1 MIKIANYLLSHYKG
15 IYRLKTEYEKNN
27 NLFPREANG
36 QLADN
41 DIYIDCYN
49 RIQIFSFGHG
59 ILECYVPSLGRG
71 HNIIKAIQSDLGED
85 IIFHIEETDSE
96 ILFRFH
102 AKNMKKLEKYLKPKT
117 SGASISPFSTRN
129 LPKNKEYKI
138 PDEEFAMYKNIVTK
152 IPKERILSLTHMT
165 NYYLKSLVT
174 KKNSWE
180 DIKADMALKGLKGKE
195 YIHSIGKWND
205 YITYLEV
212 RNR

>member
-1 MIKIANYLLSHYKG
+1 MIKIANYLLNHYKET
-15 IYRLKTEYEKNN
+15 YRLKTEYEKNSN
-27 NLFPREANG
+27 TFPREANG

-49 RIQIFSFGHG
+49 NVRVFSYGHG
-59 ILECYVPSLGRG
+59 VLECYVPSLGRG
-71 HNIIKAIQSDLGED
+71 HNIIKSIQSDFGED

-138 PDEEFAMYKNIVTK
+138 PDEEFAMYKNNVAK

-180 DIKADMALKGLKGKE
+180 DIKADMALKGLKSKE

-205 YITYLEV
+205 YITYLED
-212 RNR
+212 NL

>member
-15 IYRLKTEYEKNN
+15 IYRLRTEYEKNSN
-27 NLFPREANG
+27 TFPREANG

-49 RIQIFSFGHG
+49 NVRVFSYGHG
-59 ILECYVPSLGRG
+59 VLECYVPSLGRC
-71 HNIIKAIQSDLGED
+71 HNIIKSIQSDFGED

-138 PDEEFAMYKNIVTK
+138 PDEEFAMYKNNVAK

-180 DIKADMALKGLKGKE
+180 DIKADMALKGLKSKE

-205 YITYLEV
+205 YITYLED
-212 RNR
+212 NL